1 MPGRRQTHLGTRAWG
16 PLHRDQPKCVQA
28 EQVIP
33 AGPGSVRGGTGP
45 PNVQTVGPRLTF
57 KVNSQGSGRLPRRLR
72 PPACA
77 RAGATRPGLREP
89 RGPREGG
96 TRGSHLRRVAE
107 EAESEA
113 AAFELHLQG
122 GAPGHRDPAPVV
134 SREHVGG
141 LARLSALCAPRAT
154 RLGLVCS
161 AACPSMSARRSH
173 REAPRP
179 GSQTP
184 PPGTTP
190 GPGRARPPPPPPPP
204 KARSVGPVPG
214 RPLGPSSAPPKL
226 ARPGTLSA
234 GAPYASR
241 APRGRTIPSGRGR
254 GRSTWARGG
263 PGEAPPRQPPPP
275 GAGPF
280 ASENPAGP
288 GSPRA
293 RCASSRTLGR
303 RPVAPV
309 PKQLSRRPFQ
319 LPTAPN
325 IPSLPPSLFRLP
337 AGYAPIPSG
346 RISRGTS
353 WKPVL
358 SLNNLTP

>member
-16 PLHRDQPKCVQA
+16 PLHRDQPKFVQT

-33 AGPGSVRGGTGP
+33 TGPGSVRGGTGP

-57 KVNSQGSGRLPRRLR
+57 KVNSPGSGRLPRRLR

-154 RLGLVCS
+154 PLGLVCS
-161 AACPSMSARRSH
+161 AARPSMSARRSH

-241 APRGRTIPSGRGR
+241 APRGRTIPSGRVAGAAPGR
-254 GRSTWARGG
+254 
-263 PGEAPPRQPPPP
+263 
-275 GAGPF
+275 GAGPEKPRP
-280 ASENPAGP
+280 ASRPHLARGTVCLGKPRGPRVAAGTLRLQQDP
-288 GSPRA
+288 GTAP
-293 RCASSRTLGR
+293 SRTG
-303 RPVAPV
+303 A
-309 PKQLSRRPFQ
+309 
-319 LPTAPN
+319 
-325 IPSLPPSLFRLP
+325 
-337 AGYAPIPSG
+337 
-346 RISRGTS
+346 
-353 WKPVL
+353 
-358 SLNNLTP
+358 